1 MGLTRVPILKGFGM
15 ADKLKMQTRPN
26 VDWQGWFD
34 DFLSFPKGASLDE
47 EIAIRDAV
55 KEALKSKGHNIL

>member
-1 MGLTRVPILKGFGM
+1 M

-34 DFLSFPKGASLDE
+34 DFLTFPKGASLAE
-47 EIAIRDAV
+47 ENTIRDAV
-55 KEALKSKGHNIL
+55 KEALKTHGHNIL

>member
-1 MGLTRVPILKGFGM
+1 M
-15 ADKLKMQTRPN
+15 ADNLKMQTRPN